1 MKDYINILKVENLSY
16 DYVTK
21 AGLVHAVKEATAEF
35 EEGKMYAIVGRSG
48 SGTYK

>member
-1 MKDYINILKVENLSY
+1 MEEHTMSILKVENLSY

-35 EEGKMYAIVGRSG
+35 EDTASW
-48 SGTYK
+48 